1 MEPNTKRKRGDFFR
15 EAVSSSKASITGV
28 AKVLRVVKKA
38 LESDPSIL
46 KSASKSSVS
55 RAIHE
60 MTADEGL
67 YGTISDTMQ
76 VQLADG
82 SQYNWERKAIACIA
96 ALCAVLFTDIQ
107 KRLLLPRTLSTPWRF
122 YTRWGST
129 MAFEACCSYLSSNI
143 CIMRASLQ
151 TVGVFLKQQP
161 FTQLRLES
169 MDGES
174 AGFVLYW
181 DELKGGNPLR
191 PDKASACLW

>member
-1 MEPNTKRKRGDFFR
+1 MFEGFVVVHVADETCFLIFLASLVHLAAFMEPNTKRKRGDFFR

-82 SQYNWERKAIACIA
+82 SQYNWERK
-96 ALCAVLFTDIQ
+96 
-107 KRLLLPRTLSTPWRF
+107 
-122 YTRWGST
+122 
-129 MAFEACCSYLSSNI
+129 
-143 CIMRASLQ
+143 
-151 TVGVFLKQQP
+151 
-161 FTQLRLES
+161 
-169 MDGES
+169 
-174 AGFVLYW
+174 
-181 DELKGGNPLR
+181 
-191 PDKASACLW
+191 